1 VSCCAVRMDG
11 WPQCESKFSET
22 TLFDFSN
29 LEHQQVHV
37 KVCILY
43 LFFNCELGLVC
54 SWVGCGSAVVV
65 MDVLCLSP
73 TVTSVK
79 IASG

>member
-1 VSCCAVRMDG
+1 MDG

-22 TLFDFSN
+22 TLFESATNYSDFSN

-65 MDVLCLSP
+65 MDVLCVSP